1 MTACN
6 LRAQVQRHFDG
17 TISPDGEHAMRA
29 HLPGCSACRQLYQRY
44 LFLSRFDPRALSSQE
59 RLARGLGLG
68 PRRRA
73 LRGPAAL
80 LVIAG
85 AATAALFLLPFVG
98 SSRIDDYAARG
109 HVVESAAPAS
119 RVLVYEVPDH
129 GRPVRVGATLRYDEE
144 LAFAYENGA
153 GKHRLAIFGVDEH
166 GHVFWFHPGWT
177 IDSDDPLA
185 IPIESDGRRHE
196 LTEAV
201 RHRFDGT
208 HLEIRSVFLDEA
220 ISVREIEEML
230 KRAPTG
236 PLPIAGAIQSSL
248 SLDLVR

>member
-1 MTACN
+1 MNVCR
-6 LRAQVQRHFDG
+6 LRAQVERHFRG
-17 TISPDGEHAMRA
+17 TISPDGEHAMRE
-29 HLPGCSACRQLYQRY
+29 HLPACSSCRQLYQRH
-44 LFLSRFDPRALSSQE
+44 LLLSELDPRALPSWE
-59 RLARGLGLG
+59 RLALGLGLG
-68 PRRRA
+68 PRRATPRS
-73 LRGPAAL
+73 PAAL
-80 LVIAG
+80 LVLAG
-85 AATAALFLLPFVG
+85 TAAAALFVLPFLRP
-98 SSRIDDYAARG
+98 SRVDDYSSRG

-129 GRPVRVGATLRYDEE
+129 GRPARVATTLRYDEE

-166 GHVFWFHPGWT
+166 GHVFWFHPGWLVET
-177 IDSDDPLA
+177 DDPIA

-230 KRAPTG
+230 KRTPSG

-248 SLDLVR
+248 SLELVR